1 MRKVVY
7 QLRAAKRVSRFL
19 AKLDTKTRTRLIVAV
34 EGLQQFPPVGDIKPL
49 KGRKGLYRLR
59 FGDIRVIFSID
70 HKERVVYIA
79 DIGHRG
85 DIYK

>member
-1 MRKVVY
+1 MKREVY
-7 QLRAAKRVSRFL
+7 QLRAAKRISRFL
-19 AKLDTKTRTRLIVAV
+19 AKLDSKTRSRLIAAV
-34 EGLQQFPPVGDIKPL
+34 EGLQQFPPIGDIKPL

-79 DIGHRG
+79 AIGHRG